1 MKRFLIIV
9 SQICALSCLFGAE
22 MKDHAPNPQNIRV
35 VPVEPTPEP
44 NQVKTKIQFPKVDQL
59 YDSTSMKGQIKLE
72 GYPLGV
78 DSDFPR
84 KKEIKNNSEGQSLH
98 VFIDN
103 QPYFPLNE
111 AVVDALEDFENYYDQ
126 TVIFQIPFTLQPGM
140 HVMRVFPV
148 RSFNE
153 SLKGDNCYDMHVFY
167 YKIIKDNPQ
176 MVLEE
181 PYLTY
186 NEPQGEFKM
195 DSNNLKPILL
205 DFYISNC
212 ELSKDGYKVRL
223 TIDGSNQRILTSWQ
237 PYYIYGLKKGMHRI
251 RLELLDPQ
259 NVRIPGIFND
269 VERSIVIK

>member
-1 MKRFLIIV
+1 MTASMV
-9 SQICALSCLFGAE
+9 CALSCLFAAE
-22 MKDHAPNPQNIRV
+22 MKEQAPNPKGIRI

-44 NQVKTKIQFPKVDQL
+44 NEVKTKIVFPKADEL
-59 YDSTSMKGQIKLE
+59 ISSHTIKGQIKLE

-84 KKEIKNNSEGQSLH
+84 KKEIYNDPEGQSLH

-111 AVVDALEDFENYYDQ
+111 AVIDALEDFENYYDQ
-126 TVIFQIPFTLQPGM
+126 SVIFNVPVTLQPGM

-148 RSFNE
+148 RSFRE
-153 SLKGDNCYDMHVFY
+153 GLKGDNCYDMHVFY
-167 YKIIKDNPQ
+167 YKVIKDNPQ
-176 MVLEE
+176 MILDG

-186 NEPQGEFKM
+186 NEPQGEFTVNKT
-195 DSNNLKPILL
+195 NPQPILL
-205 DFYISNC
+205 DFYIHNC

-223 TIDGSNQRILTSWQ
+223 TIDNSNQRTLTSWQ
-237 PYYIYGLKKGMHRI
+237 PYYIYGLKKGMHHI

-259 NVRIPGIFND
+259 NLVLPGLFND
-269 VERSIVIK
+269 VERTIVIK